1 MPGDRV
7 SGRPSYHPQESEMVQ
22 ETPGMAEAVS
32 AAEKRSG
39 VTLDCMPD
47 PCRNDEELF
56 ALQFTAWIG
65 EIVETRGI
73 HLIIDGKPCGQQWKK

>member
-47 PCRNDEELF
+47 PCRN
-56 ALQFTAWIG
+56 
-65 EIVETRGI
+65 
-73 HLIIDGKPCGQQWKK
+73 